1 MYNKIMTVFLIMTTL
16 GTTAFAMKDAKG
28 SAEAGEK
35 VYRSNCLNCHGSKG
49 KGDGPIAASL
59 TPPPADLS
67 NPKVQDKE
75 DEALLSIIQNGIT
88 GTSMPAWKNDL
99 SNQQILDVF
108 TYLRTLHR

>member
-1 MYNKIMTVFLIMTTL
+1 MQIGFITVFLMLTTL
-16 GTTAFAMKDAKG
+16 STTLFAMKDTTG
-28 SAEAGEK
+28 SAEAGET

-75 DEALLSIIQNGIT
+75 DEALLNIIQNGIT

-99 SNQQILDVF
+99 SNEQIIDALTF
-108 TYLRTLHR
+108 LRTFQ